1 MSDKSKSG
9 QHPAVRELHRTLQ
22 VVQVETEQRCAAS
35 ERKMAAILQELCAE
49 ADELAERDT
58 LPSLPGPEAA

>member
-1 MSDKSKSG
+1 MSEKAKSG

-22 VVQVETEQRCAAS
+22 VVQAETEQRCAAS
-35 ERKMAAILQELCAE
+35 ERRMEAILRSFL
-49 ADELAERDT
+49 DDSIGDRDT

>member
-1 MSDKSKSG
+1 MNDKTKSG
-9 QHPAVRELHRTLQ
+9 EHPAVRELHRTLQ

-35 ERKMAAILQELCAE
+35 ERRMDAILRSFLGDEDE
-49 ADELAERDT
+49 ATRDT